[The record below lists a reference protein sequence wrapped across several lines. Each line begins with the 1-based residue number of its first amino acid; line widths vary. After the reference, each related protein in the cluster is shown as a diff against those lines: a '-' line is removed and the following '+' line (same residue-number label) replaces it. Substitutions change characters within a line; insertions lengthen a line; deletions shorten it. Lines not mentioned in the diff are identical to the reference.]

1 MMLATCF
8 ASARFAVPRCAASL
22 LLYGAISMGP
32 SRALAAVPVP
42 AKPQDHPIAL
52 VGGTVHTVSGE
63 TIARATVLFD
73 RGRIVAI
80 GAAPEIPAQCERID
94 VTGKEIYP
102 GLVDA
107 FTHLGLMEID
117 AVRAT
122 LDMTEVG
129 DITPNVSAQIAINP
143 ESELFPVT
151 RSNGVLLALV
161 APSGHLI
168 GGTSAVIQLDG
179 WTSQDMTLRAP
190 IALHIEW
197 PPMAL
202 DRSGAT
208 PDSTL
213 KHQAE
218 TRDKTLASLRD
229 AFESARAYQ
238 RAKAARGD
246 KVPLHPNDQRWE
258 AMIPVLEGKMPV
270 IVHANE
276 IHQIEAA
283 VAFAD
288 EEKFRMILFGGYDA
302 PSCADLLLRYHIPV
316 IVAEVHRLPLRRAD
330 AYDDPFTVPERL
342 RKAGV
347 EYCIAN
353 GERTWNERNLPYQAA
368 MAVAYG
374 LPESEA
380 LKAVSLYPARVL
392 GIADRVGSIEV
403 GKDATLIVTD
413 GDLLENST
421 HVERAY
427 IQGRQI
433 DLSDKQKTLYTKY
446 KQKPR
451 G

>member
-1 MMLATCF
+1 MRRSALLVILGIWLLPPRGV
-8 ASARFAVPRCAASL
+8 AS
-22 LLYGAISMGP
+22 
-32 SRALAAVPVP
+32 VPVP

-52 VGGTVHTVSGE
+52 AGGTVHTVSRE
-63 TIARATVLFD
+63 TIARGTVVFD

-80 GAAPEIPAQCERID
+80 GGAPELPANCERID
-94 VTGKEIYP
+94 VTGKQVYP
-102 GLVDA
+102 GLIDA
-107 FTHLGLMEID
+107 FTHLGLTEID
-117 AVRAT
+117 AVRAS

-129 DITPNVSAQIAINP
+129 DITPNVSTPVAINP

-168 GGTSAVIQLDG
+168 GGTSAMILLDG

-190 IALHIEW
+190 VALHIEW
-197 PPMAL
+197 PAMAL

-213 KHQAE
+213 RHQADA
-218 TRDKTLASLRD
+218 RDRTLASLRD

-238 RAKAARGD
+238 RAKAAHGD
-246 KVPLHPNDQRWE
+246 RTPLHPNDQRWE
-258 AMIPVLEGKMPV
+258 AMIPVLEGKLPV
-270 IVHANE
+270 IVHADE

-283 VAFAD
+283 VAFAA
-288 EEKFRMILFGGYDA
+288 EQKFRMILFGGYDA
-302 PSCADLLLRYHIPV
+302 PRCADLLLRYHIPV
-316 IVAEVHRLPLRRAD
+316 IVSEVHRLPLRRAD

-342 RKAGV
+342 REAGI
-347 EYCIAN
+347 EFCLAN
-353 GERTWNERNLPYQAA
+353 GERTWNERNLPYQAG

-374 LPESEA
+374 LPADEA
-380 LKAVSLYPARVL
+380 LRAVTLYPARIL
-392 GIADRVGSIEV
+392 GIADRAGSIEV

-413 GDLLENST
+413 GDPLENTT

-427 IQGRQI
+427 IEGRQI
-433 DLSDKQKTLYTKY
+433 DLSDKQKALYAKY

>member
-1 MMLATCF
+1 MTRSAILVLAGLCL
-8 ASARFAVPRCAASL
+8 VPWR
-22 LLYGAISMGP
+22 GM
-32 SRALAAVPVP
+32 AAVPVP

-63 TIARATVLFD
+63 TIANATVLFD
-73 RGRIVAI
+73 HGRIVAV
-80 GAAPEIPAQCERID
+80 GSAPEIPASCERID
-94 VTGKEIYP
+94 VTGKDVYP
-102 GLVDA
+102 GLIDA
-107 FTHLGLMEID
+107 FTHLGLTEVD

-129 DITPNVSAQIAINP
+129 DITPNVSAQVAINP

-168 GGTSAVIQLDG
+168 GGTSAVITLDG
-179 WTSQDMTLRAP
+179 WTWQDLTVRAP
-190 IALHIEW
+190 VALHIEW
-197 PPMAL
+197 PAMAL
-202 DRSGAT
+202 DRYGAT

-213 KHQAE
+213 QRQAE
-218 TRDKTLASLRD
+218 TRDKTLASLRE

-238 RAKAARGD
+238 RGRAAREGT
-246 KVPLHPNDQRWE
+246 VPLHANDQRWE
-258 AMIPVLEGKMPV
+258 SMIPVLEGKMPV

-283 VAFAD
+283 VAFAA
-288 EEKFRMILFGGYDA
+288 EQKFRMILFGGYDA
-302 PSCADLLLRYHIPV
+302 PRCADLLLRYHITV
-316 IVAEVHRLPLRRAD
+316 IVSEVHRLPLRRAD

-342 RKAGV
+342 REAGV
-347 EYCIAN
+347 EYCLAN
-353 GERTWNERNLPYQAA
+353 GERTWNERNLPFQAG

-374 LPESEA
+374 LPRDEA
-380 LKAVSLYPARVL
+380 LKSITLYPARIL
-392 GIADRVGSIEV
+392 GIADRAGSIEV

-413 GDLLENST
+413 GDPLENST
-421 HVERAY
+421 HVERAF

-433 DLSDKQKTLYTKY
+433 DLSDKQKTLYAKY

>member
-1 MMLATCF
+1 MTRSAILVLAGLC
-8 ASARFAVPRCAASL
+8 L
-22 LLYGAISMGP
+22 LPGRGM
-32 SRALAAVPVP
+32 AAVPVP

-63 TIARATVLFD
+63 TIANATVLFD
-73 RGRIVAI
+73 HGRIDAI
-80 GAAPEIPAQCERID
+80 GSAPEIPASCERID
-94 VTGKEIYP
+94 VTGKDVYP
-102 GLVDA
+102 GLIDA
-107 FTHLGLMEID
+107 FTHLGLTEVD

-129 DITPNVSAQIAINP
+129 DITPNVSAQVAINP

-161 APSGHLI
+161 APSEHLI
-168 GGTSAVIQLDG
+168 GGTSAVITLDG
-179 WTSQDMTLRAP
+179 WTWQDLTLRAP

-197 PPMAL
+197 PAMAL

-213 KHQAE
+213 QRRAE
-218 TRDKTLASLRD
+218 TRDKTLASLRE

-238 RAKAARGD
+238 RARAAREGT
-246 KVPLHPNDQRWE
+246 VPLHANDQRWE

-270 IVHANE
+270 IVHADE

-283 VAFAD
+283 VAFAA
-288 EEKFRMILFGGYDA
+288 EQKFRMILFGGYDA
-302 PSCADLLLRYHIPV
+302 PRCADLLLRYHIPV
-316 IVAEVHRLPLRRAD
+316 IVSEVHRLPLRRAD

-342 RKAGV
+342 REAGV
-347 EYCIAN
+347 EYCLAN
-353 GERTWNERNLPYQAA
+353 GERTWNERNLPFQAG

-374 LPESEA
+374 LPRDDA
-380 LKAVSLYPARVL
+380 LKSITLYPARIL
-392 GIADRVGSIEV
+392 GIADRAGSIEV

-413 GDLLENST
+413 GDPLENST
-421 HVERAY
+421 HVERAF

-433 DLSDKQKTLYTKY
+433 DLSDKQKTLYAKY